1 MSARTFGQKQICRI
15 GLRPYSAYG
24 EEDEREDT
32 KCVAEALRL
41 CAPPK
46 AGLRET
52 DTFKDQRFIHV
63 SQQR

>member
-1 MSARTFGQKQICRI
+1 MSARTFGQAKMSNRSSPHGWQA
-15 GLRPYSAYG
+15 YSTYG
-24 EEDEREDT
+24 EKDEREDA

-52 DTFKDQRFIHV
+52 DNF
-63 SQQR
+63 